1 MADPVAYG
9 GQAVIEGVMMRSS
22 HHYAVACRRPDGKL
36 VIHDEPV
43 GVTLLGRLAWLN
55 KPFLRGTLA
64 IVDAVTL
71 GLKALAFAA
80 SVQATAEAEAA
91 AAAARAAGK
100 EPRKSDLGDAA
111 IGATLALS
119 LAVGIALFVV
129 LPTALTQLMQQRIGV
144 DSSFARNVLDGVLRI
159 AVFLAYV
166 VGVSFMHH
174 VRRVFQYHG
183 AEHKAIN
190 ALENGRELTL
200 DSALQESRIHPRCGT
215 SFVVVVLLATI
226 IVHTIFPRPDNALVR
241 IGLHLA
247 LLPLVAGSAYEL
259 IRLAGRARNQ
269 TLLRL
274 LLAPGLWSQ
283 RLTTREPTAD
293 QVEVALAALQSVVHS
308 ETSELA
314 ASP

>member
-80 SVQATAEAEAA
+80 SVQATAESEAA

-129 LPTALTQLMQQRIGV
+129 LPTALTQVMQQRIGV

-166 VGVSFMHH
+166 VGISFMHH

-226 IVHTIFPRPDNALVR
+226 IVHTVFPRPDNTLVR

-308 ETSELA
+308 ETSEHA
-314 ASP
+314 ASS